1 MSASGQG
8 DEVEPSEP
16 ARCEC
21 GHDRDHFMV
30 SPEPQ
35 YSGLDWFWVLFGI
48 TTVPR
53 EIQFRCRRCKVCFDR
68 TQDERIMKR
77 FV

>member
-1 MSASGQG
+1 MSAPGL
-8 DEVEPSEP
+8 P
-16 ARCEC
+16 AEGTAEDPPRCGC
-21 GHDRDHFMV
+21 GFDRDHFMV
-30 SPEPQ
+30 SAEPQ
-35 YSGLDWFWVLFGI
+35 YSGVGWFWVLFGI

-77 FV
+77 LV